1 MSRIVRFFL
10 ILLAAPALAQ
20 DPPEANLWDYL
31 KAHASVVSGVA
42 AANGARAEYVS
53 LALDDSFTLK
63 PRFIGFGSLSL
74 FGRQRESGPSIPSS
88 FEDLALYSAGEITAG
103 VFWEAT
109 PKFALECRTGMSFSM
124 IGLTGTVGEP
134 IDGSKFTFGCGP
146 RVTGSIGT
154 LSVILGHSGPVDQGA
169 KYYGFIPST
178 VYDGSFRLTDSSAF
192 LVYIAAGR
200 DLLTNKAVTSARFS
214 VRKAFK

>member
-1 MSRIVRFFL
+1 MSKLVRFFL
-10 ILLAAPALAQ
+10 MLLAAPALAQ

-42 AANGARAEYVS
+42 AANGERAEFVS
-53 LALDDSFTLK
+53 VALDDSFTIA
-63 PRFIGFGSLSL
+63 PRFIGFGGLSL
-74 FGRQRESGPSIPSS
+74 FGRQRESAPAIPSS
-88 FEDLALYSAGEITAG
+88 FDDLDLYSAGEITAG
-103 VFWEAT
+103 AFWEAT
-109 PKFALECRTGMSFSM
+109 PKFAIECRAGMSFSM

-134 IDGSKFTFGCGP
+134 VDGSKFTFGCGP
-146 RVTGSIGT
+146 RVTGSIGRI
-154 LSVILGHSGPVDQGA
+154 SAILGHSGPVDQGA

-178 VYDGSFRLTDSSAF
+178 IYDGSFRLTDSSAF

-214 VRKAFK
+214 VRKGFK